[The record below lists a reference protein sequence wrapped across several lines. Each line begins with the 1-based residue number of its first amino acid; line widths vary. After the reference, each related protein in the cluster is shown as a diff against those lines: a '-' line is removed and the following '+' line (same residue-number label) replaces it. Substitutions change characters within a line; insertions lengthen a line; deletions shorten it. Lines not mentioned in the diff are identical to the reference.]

1 MSKNR
6 LLLFGLGALL
16 VVAIGG
22 VLVRNSSKSVKSQP
36 GSQVLGAQNI
46 VTMSPMPMSSSS
58 LSPLPSASGDST
70 ESADEAGVKEFTVT
84 GSNYKFEPST
94 LAVKKGD
101 KVKITFKNAGGF
113 HDLVIDK
120 FNVKTPIIKSGDQA
134 SIEFTADKTGTFQYY
149 CSVGNHRA
157 MGMVGTLTVQ

>member
-1 MSKNR
+1 MNKNR

-22 VLVRNSSKSVKSQP
+22 VLVRNSAQSVNSQP
-36 GSQVLGAQNI
+36 ESQVLGAQNMA
-46 VTMSPMPMSSSS
+46 TMSPMPSSS

-70 ESADEAGVKEFTVT
+70 ASADETGVKEFTVT
-84 GSNYKFEPST
+84 GSNDKFEPST
-94 LAVKKGD
+94 LTVKKGD
-101 KVKITFKNAGGF
+101 KVKIAFKNSGGF
-113 HDLVIDK
+113 HDLVIDE
-120 FNVKTPIIKSGDQA
+120 FNVKTPVIKSGDQA

-149 CSVGNHRA
+149 CSVGNHRQ